1 MFVGY
6 QTAKLLYIVLYCTN
20 MFRRWNLHIMSHN
33 WAPRKPIAY
42 HGYLPTLQVGAIP
55 SFKRAR
61 AMWAPRLGVG
71 FQAHLP
77 STYSCTWQKT
87 QLSLSLSRLT
97 VIVPFKNHICCW
109 WIIYPSVIMFP
120 SSLPAPNI
128 PTRWCPSSWTLSWGS
143 HNFNNY
149 GLWYL

>member
-1 MFVGY
+1 
-6 QTAKLLYIVLYCTN
+6 
-20 MFRRWNLHIMSHN
+20 MSHN

-77 STYSCTWQKT
+77 STYSCTWQKNPVILIIK
-87 QLSLSLSRLT
+87 QVNCDRPLQKSYMLLVNYLS
-97 VIVPFKNHICCW
+97 
-109 WIIYPSVIMFP
+109 
-120 SSLPAPNI
+120 
-128 PTRWCPSSWTLSWGS
+128 
-143 HNFNNY
+143 
-149 GLWYL
+149 